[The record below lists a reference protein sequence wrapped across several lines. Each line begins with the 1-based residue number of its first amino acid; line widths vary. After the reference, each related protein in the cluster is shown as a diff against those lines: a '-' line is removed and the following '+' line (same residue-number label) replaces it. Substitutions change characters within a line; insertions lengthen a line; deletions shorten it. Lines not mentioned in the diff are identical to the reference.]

1 MTKKK
6 KKKGQAIL
14 KQINGLIEQ
23 KEYWEESYMFGDV
36 YIRSRAEQH
45 DSYHSHIIDTGLIDF
60 EFAKRYALA
69 KINNR
74 INELQKEFD
83 EL

>member
-1 MTKKK
+1 MTVEKL
-6 KKKGQAIL
+6 KKGQAL
-14 KQINGLIEQ
+14 LEQINGLIKQ
-23 KEYWEESYMFGDV
+23 KENWEESTMFGDV

-45 DSYHSHIIDTGLIDF
+45 DSYHSYIVDTGLIDF

-69 KINNR
+69 KINDF
-74 INELQKEFD
+74 INKLQKEFD